1 MAKVKDTSISSRI
14 FDVMIWLV
22 MAFMLIIC
30 VVPFVYMIALSL
42 SSAKAIIN
50 GKVSFWPVELNL
62 EAYSKIFTYPN
73 FFRAY
78 GNTIFYTVVGT
89 AIALVM
95 TILFAYPLSKSYLK
109 GHGFFTKLVI
119 FSMYFSGGLIPN
131 YLLISSIGLTGTRWA
146 IILPFAISQFNLI
159 ILINF
164 FKALPTEIEEA
175 ALIDGIGYFG
185 ILPRI
190 ILPLSTA
197 AIATIGL
204 YYAVFFWNDWFNGLI
219 YLNTPQYPVMLFLRN
234 IVNGTMVVGNA
245 SSASADTAMLG
256 ISTKSAVIITSTLP
270 IIILYP
276 FLQKYFVKGLTVGSV
291 KG

>member
-109 GHGFFTKLVI
+109 GHGFFTKVVI

-131 YLLISSIGLTGTRWA
+131 YL
-146 IILPFAISQFNLI
+146 FDF
-159 ILINF
+159 
-164 FKALPTEIEEA
+164 
-175 ALIDGIGYFG
+175 
-185 ILPRI
+185 
-190 ILPLSTA
+190 
-197 AIATIGL
+197 
-204 YYAVFFWNDWFNGLI
+204 
-219 YLNTPQYPVMLFLRN
+219 LNRTHRN
-234 IVNGTMVVGNA
+234 
-245 SSASADTAMLG
+245 
-256 ISTKSAVIITSTLP
+256 
-270 IIILYP
+270 
-276 FLQKYFVKGLTVGSV
+276 TVGDHSPICNQPV
-291 KG
+291 QPDNPHQFFQGPSNGD